1 MFCFVD
7 DNTIIYIYIHVVI
20 ANSIMDQDRFSKL
33 FRLSWVVDQVNTYRP
48 PVHYIRLGCLP
59 RRYFN
64 LFLMF

>member
-7 DNTIIYIYIHVVI
+7 DNTIIYIHVVI
-20 ANSIMDQDRFSKL
+20 ANSIIDQDGFSKI
-33 FRLSWVVDQVNTYRP
+33 FWLSWVVDQVKTFKL